1 MTQQPGE
8 HLDRRQFM
16 KKTAAAAGTVAAF
29 SILSSA
35 NADTKATGET
45 LKVGL
50 IGCGGR
56 GTGAA
61 REALLADKN
70 VKLVAMADTFK
81 EQITGAREKLRKS
94 EAGDRVVVDDGHMFD
109 GLDGYKQLIELCDV
123 IVHAT
128 SPGFRPLHMRAIAE
142 AGKHC
147 FLEKP
152 VAVDPVG
159 LRSVMESSKILKDKG
174 KCLVSGLC
182 YRYHFA
188 KQDII
193 QQIHGGKIGDVLTM
207 QTSYNTGGLWHKGR
221 QPEWSEME
229 YQVRNWLYFDWLSG
243 DHINEQHIHSL
254 DKIMWVMNDE
264 PPVKCTAS
272 GGRAQR
278 TDPKY
283 GNIYDHFS
291 TVYEWANGARCFSS
305 CRQWESTSTD
315 VSDWITGT
323 QGTAELQSHS
333 IKFRDGSTWAHEP
346 KGEDNMYQNEHNH
359 LFAGIRNGDVLNDGD
374 YMCKSTLMAIM
385 GRMSAY
391 TGKTLTWDQMMASKL
406 DTFPKDLKWGDNPVN
421 PVPVPGETDFV

>member
-1 MTQQPGE
+1 MTHDSGTPIG
-8 HLDRRQFM
+8 RRQFIQ
-16 KKTAAAAGTVAAF
+16 KTAAAGAAVTTF
-29 SILSSA
+29 GILNSA

-81 EQITGAREKLRKS
+81 DNIASAREKLKKS

-109 GLDGYKQLIELCDV
+109 GFDGYKQLIDVCDV

-128 SPGFRPLHMRAIAE
+128 TPGFRPLHMRAIAE

-147 FLEKP
+147 FIEKP

-159 LRSVMESSKILKDKG
+159 VRSVMESAKMLKEKG

-182 YRYHFA
+182 YRYQFS
-188 KQDII
+188 KRDII
-193 QQIHGGKIGDVLTM
+193 QQIHDGKIGDILTM
-207 QTSYNTGGLWHKGR
+207 QTTYNTGGLWHKGR
-221 QPEWSEME
+221 DEKWSDME
-229 YQVRNWLYFDWLSG
+229 YQIRNWLYFDWLSG

-254 DKIMWVMNDE
+254 DKIMWVMKDT

-283 GNIYDHFS
+283 GNIYDHFNG
-291 TVYEWANGARCFSS
+291 VYEWENGVKCFNS

-315 VSDWITGT
+315 VTDWITGDK
-323 QGTAELQSHS
+323 GTAELQSHS
-333 IKFRDGSTWAHEP
+333 IQFRDGSTWNHEP
-346 KGEDNMYQNEHNH
+346 KGEDNMYQNEHNA
-359 LFAGIRNGDVLNDGD
+359 LFAGIRAGEVLNDGD
-374 YMCKSTLMAIM
+374 YMCKSTMIACMA
-385 GRMSAY
+385 RMSAY
-391 TGKTLTWDQMMASKL
+391 TGKTVTWDQMMNSKL
-406 DTFPKDLKWGDNPVN
+406 DTFPKTIAWGDNPVN